1 MVDGWIKLRR
11 DITKHWVFQNA
22 EYFKWWFELIA
33 MAAWRD
39 HKVMHDTHLITLKRG
54 QTISSVATLSRLW
67 GRSAPTIIRFLKLLE
82 NEGMITREVLYRQTP
97 IITICNYATYQV
109 QVDTQVDTQVETQ
122 VDTMLYRDRRKEKKD
137 KKEKMLS
144 NDNMQKAE
152 AKFDAEEIR
161 EIFNREMF
169 DKPIP
174 KVRGK
179 LKGQRLAFLTARVR
193 EYGIDAVRE
202 AIAKAA
208 KSDFLNGGGGRG
220 FIASFEWIFRPN
232 NFPKVLDGNFDNRQT
247 MAVNGN
253 QASNQSA
260 AQRVEAAT
268 NIVRRLFA
276 EDDARAAN
284 GQGVPR

>member
-1 MVDGWIKLRR
+1 MVDGWIKLSR
-11 DITKHWVFQNA
+11 DITKHWIFQDA
-22 EYFKWWFELIA
+22 EFFKWWFDLLT
-33 MAAWRD
+33 MAAWND
-39 HKVMHDTHLITLKRG
+39 HKVMYDAHLFTLKRG
-54 QTISSVATLSRLW
+54 QTIASISYLSERW
-67 GRSAPTIIRFLKLLE
+67 GRNRKRIIRFLQLLE
-82 NEGMITREVLYRQTP
+82 KDGMITRIVRDRQTSVL
-97 IITICNYATYQV
+97 TICNYGRYQE
-109 QVDTQVDTQVETQ
+109 QGDTIGDTIGDAIG
-122 VDTMLYRDRRKEKKD
+122 DTIGDTNRRKEKKE

-144 NDNMQKAE
+144 KDNMQKAE
-152 AKFDAEEIR
+152 AKVDAEAVR
-161 EIFNREMF
+161 EFFNREML

-202 AIAKAA
+202 VITKAA
-208 KSDFLNGGGGRG
+208 RSDFLNGGGGRG
-220 FIASFEWIFRPN
+220 FVASFEWIFRPN

-247 MAVNGN
+247 TTSNEN
-253 QASNQSA
+253 QTDNQSA
-260 AQRVEAAT
+260 AQRVEAAA

>member
-1 MVDGWIKLRR
+1 MVDGWIKLSR
-11 DITKHWVFQNA
+11 DITKHWIFQNT

-97 IITICNYATYQV
+97 IITICKYATYQV
-109 QVDTQVDTQVETQ
+109 QVDTQVNTQVDTQ

-152 AKFDAEEIR
+152 AKVDAEAVR
-161 EIFNREMF
+161 EFFNREMF

-202 AIAKAA
+202 AITKAA
-208 KSDFLNGGGGRG
+208 RSDFLNGGGGRG

-247 MAVNGN
+247 TTSNGN
-253 QASNQSA
+253 QTDNQSA
-260 AQRVEAAT
+260 AQRVEAAA

-276 EDDARAAN
+276 EDDARAATD
-284 GQGVPR
+284 QGMPR

>member
-1 MVDGWIKLRR
+1 MVDGWIKLSR
-11 DITKHWVFQNA
+11 DITKHWIFQDA
-22 EYFKWWFELIA
+22 EFFKWWFDLLT
-33 MAAWRD
+33 MAAWND
-39 HKVMHDTHLITLKRG
+39 HKVMYDAHLFTLKRG
-54 QTISSVATLSRLW
+54 QTIASISYLSERW
-67 GRSAPTIIRFLKLLE
+67 GRNRKRIIRFLQLLE
-82 NEGMITREVLYRQTP
+82 KDGIITRAVRDRQTS
-97 IITICNYATYQV
+97 ILTICNYGRYQE
-109 QVDTQVDTQVETQ
+109 QGDTIGDTIG
-122 VDTMLYRDRRKEKKD
+122 DTNRRKEKKD

-169 DKPIP
+169 DKTIP

-202 AIAKAA
+202 AITKAA
-208 KSDFLNGGGGRG
+208 RSDFLNGGGGRG

-247 MAVNGN
+247 TSANGN
-253 QASNQSA
+253 QAINQSA
-260 AQRVEAAT
+260 AQRVEAAA

>member
-1 MVDGWIKLRR
+1 MGNWIKLSR
-11 DITKHWVFQNA
+11 DITKHWIFQNA

-33 MAAWRD
+33 MAAWCD
-39 HKVMHDTHLITLKRG
+39 HKVMHDTHIITLKRG

-109 QVDTQVDTQVETQ
+109 QVDTQVDT
-122 VDTMLYRDRRKEKKD
+122 MLYRDRRKE

-161 EIFNREMF
+161 ETFNREMQ
-169 DKPIP
+169 DKLIP

-193 EYGIDAVRE
+193 EYGIDAARE

-208 KSDFLNGGGGRG
+208 RSDFLNGGGGRG
-220 FIASFEWIFRPN
+220 FVASFEWIFRPN

-247 MAVNGN
+247 IVANGN

-260 AQRVEAAT
+260 AQRVEAAA

-276 EDDARAAN
+276 EDDARAADD
-284 GQGVPR
+284 QGMPR

>member
-1 MVDGWIKLRR
+1 MVDGWIKLSR
-11 DITKHWVFQNA
+11 DITKHWIFQNT

-109 QVDTQVDTQVETQ
+109 QVDTQVDTQVN
-122 VDTMLYRDRRKEKKD
+122 TMLYRDRRKEKKD

-152 AKFDAEEIR
+152 AKVDAEAVR
-161 EIFNREMF
+161 EFFNREMF
-169 DKPIP
+169 DKSIP

-202 AIAKAA
+202 VISKAA
-208 KSDFLNGGGGRG
+208 QSDFLNGGGGRG

-247 MAVNGN
+247 TTSNGN
-253 QASNQSA
+253 QTDNQSA
-260 AQRVEAAT
+260 AQRVEAAA

-276 EDDARAAN
+276 EDDARAST
-284 GQGVPR
+284 GQGMPR

>member
-1 MVDGWIKLRR
+1 MVDGWIKLSR
-11 DITKHWVFQNA
+11 DITKHWIFQDA
-22 EYFKWWFELIA
+22 EFFKWWFDLLT
-33 MAAWRD
+33 MAAWND
-39 HKVMHDTHLITLKRG
+39 HKVMYDAHLFTLKRG
-54 QTISSVATLSRLW
+54 QTIASISYLSERW
-67 GRSAPTIIRFLKLLE
+67 GRNRKRIIRFLQLLE
-82 NEGMITREVLYRQTP
+82 KDGMITRTVRDRQTSVL
-97 IITICNYATYQV
+97 TICNYGRYQEKG
-109 QVDTQVDTQVETQ
+109 DTIGDTIG
-122 VDTMLYRDRRKEKKD
+122 DTNRRKEKKD

-152 AKFDAEEIR
+152 AKVDVEEIR
-161 EIFNREMF
+161 EMFNREML

-202 AIAKAA
+202 AITKAA
-208 KSDFLNGGGGRG
+208 RSDFLNGGGGRG

-247 MAVNGN
+247 MATNGN
-253 QASNQSA
+253 QADNQSDNQSA
-260 AQRVEAAT
+260 ARRVEAAA

-276 EDDARAAN
+276 EDDARAST
-284 GQGVPR
+284 GQGMPR

>member
-1 MVDGWIKLRR
+1 MVDGWIKLSR

-109 QVDTQVDTQVETQ
+109 QVDTQVDIQ

-161 EIFNREMF
+161 EMFNREMF

-202 AIAKAA
+202 AITKAA

-247 MAVNGN
+247 TTSNGN
-253 QASNQSA
+253 QTDNQSA
-260 AQRVEAAT
+260 ARRVEAAA

-276 EDDARAAN
+276 EDDARAAD
-284 GQGVPR
+284 GQGMPR

>member
-1 MVDGWIKLRR
+1 MVDGWIKLSR
-11 DITKHWVFQNA
+11 DITKHWIFQDA
-22 EYFKWWFELIA
+22 EFFKWWFDLLT
-33 MAAWRD
+33 MAAWND
-39 HKVMHDTHLITLKRG
+39 HKVMYDAHLFTLKRG
-54 QTISSVATLSRLW
+54 QTIASISYLSERW
-67 GRSAPTIIRFLKLLE
+67 GRNRKRIIRFLQLLE
-82 NEGMITREVLYRQTP
+82 KDGMITRIVRDRQTSVL
-97 IITICNYATYQV
+97 TICNYGRYQE
-109 QVDTQVDTQVETQ
+109 QGDTIGDTN
-122 VDTMLYRDRRKEKKD
+122 RRKEKKE

-144 NDNMQKAE
+144 KDNMQKAE
-152 AKFDAEEIR
+152 AKVDAEAVR
-161 EIFNREMF
+161 EFFNREML

-202 AIAKAA
+202 VITKAA
-208 KSDFLNGGGGRG
+208 RSDFLNGGGGRG
-220 FIASFEWIFRPN
+220 FVASFEWIFRPN

-247 MAVNGN
+247 TTSNEN
-253 QASNQSA
+253 QTDNQSA
-260 AQRVEAAT
+260 AQRVEAAA